1 MKTEKIYHRLL
12 DIFEKAKKEKILPL
26 EAANRYA
33 GSRIHEIHKLRRI
46 YVPK

>member
-12 DIFEKAKKEKILPL
+12 DIFEKAKNEKILPL

-33 GSRIHEIHKLRRI
+33 GSRIEEIHKLRRI
-46 YVPK
+46 HVPR

>member
-33 GSRIHEIHKLRRI
+33 ESRIHEIHKLRRL
-46 YVPK
+46 YVQK